1 METSFNIIVIGSGPG
16 GYIAAIRSAQLG
28 YKVAI
33 VEKYS
38 LLGGT
43 CTNVG
48 CIPSKALLDAT
59 ENYHAA
65 KSKFSLQGIE
75 IKELQLNFQKL
86 MERKNE
92 VVKQNTSGL
101 NYLMKKNKITVIEGT
116 ASFTSNTEISVTKK
130 DGGKQQFKSTYFII
144 ATGSKPATIKGVEID
159 KKRIIT
165 STEALTL
172 TEKPTSIAIIGGG
185 VIGVEMASIY
195 ARIGT
200 KVTII
205 EYADTLIPTMDR
217 ELGKE
222 LRKIITRTGVVVLTG
237 QKVQSAV
244 NTGNNVIITYQDAA
258 NAKQELAVDYC
269 LVAVGRKPYTE
280 GLGLENT
287 GVQKDEKG
295 RIKTNNYLQ
304 TADSNIYAIG
314 DVIEGPMLA
323 HKAEEEG
330 SFVSEIINGQKPHLD
345 YERIP
350 AVIYTWPE
358 VASVGY
364 TEEQL
369 KEKGIDYKK
378 GKFPFSASGR
388 ARAAN
393 DTDGFTKVL
402 TGVKYGEI
410 LGVHI
415 IGARAA
421 DLIAQAVIAIT
432 YEATDEDLFRLSYAH
447 PTYSESL
454 KEAYLISSGQ
464 GALNI

>member
-1 METSFNIIVIGSGPG
+1 METFDIIVIGSGPG

-28 YKVAI
+28 YKVALI
-33 VEKYS
+33 EKYAV
-38 LLGGT
+38 LGGT

-65 KSKFSLQGIE
+65 QGKFSSQGIE
-75 IKELQLNFQKL
+75 IKEMKLNFKKL

-101 NYLMKKNKITVIEGT
+101 NYLMKKNKITVFEGT
-116 ASFTSNTEISVTKK
+116 ASFKSNKEIILTKK
-130 DGGKQQFKSTYFII
+130 DGGQQQLKSSYHII

-165 STEALTL
+165 STEALSLPT
-172 TEKPTSIAIIGGG
+172 KPASIIIIGGG
-185 VIGVEMASIY
+185 VIGTEMASIY

-200 KVTII
+200 AVSII
-205 EYADTLIPTMDR
+205 EYADTLIPTMDK

-222 LRKIITRTGVVVLTG
+222 LQKILTKTGVISFTG
-237 QKVQSAV
+237 SQVQHAK
-244 NTGNNVIITYQDAA
+244 NNGNGVTVTFLDSINKEHQLQA
-258 NAKQELAVDYC
+258 DYC
-269 LVAVGRKPYTE
+269 LVAVGRKPYTS
-280 GLGLENT
+280 GLGIENT
-287 GVQKDEKG
+287 DIQLDEKG
-295 RIKTNNYLQ
+295 RIKTNEQLQ
-304 TADSNIYAIG
+304 TDVPTIYAIG
-314 DVIEGPMLA
+314 DVTVGPMLA

-330 SFVSEIINGQKPHLD
+330 IFVAEIINGQKPHIHYD
-345 YERIP
+345 RIP
-350 AVIYTWPE
+350 GVVYTWPE
-358 VASVGY
+358 VASVGL

-369 KEKGIDYKK
+369 KAQGVEYKK

-393 DTDGFTKVL
+393 DTEGFTKVL
-402 TGVKYGEI
+402 TGSKYGEI

-421 DLIAQAVIAIT
+421 DLIAQAVIAVT
-432 YEATDEDLFRLSYAH
+432 YEATDDDLFRISYAH

-464 GALNI
+464 GALNV